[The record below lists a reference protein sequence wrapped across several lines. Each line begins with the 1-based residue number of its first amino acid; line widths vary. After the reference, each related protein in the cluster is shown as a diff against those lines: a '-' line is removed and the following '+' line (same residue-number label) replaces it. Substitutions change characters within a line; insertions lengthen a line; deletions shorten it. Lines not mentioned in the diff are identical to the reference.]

1 MQNYSHY
8 DILVLGKIISR
19 FPSLGMLIP
28 RVTILLHQQ
37 LYTITPGYDQKGCC
51 FMDKFSLPASV
62 GVAAIGL
69 KTGLI
74 IPNDDIAAITTDTV
88 KPFVEDGD
96 IICVTEAVVARSQ
109 NRYITCDELADDIV
123 AKLQLKAKS
132 TLAVI
137 SPIASRNRFAL
148 IMKSLAMATRG
159 GKVIVQLSIPF
170 DEVGNRIINEEFA
183 TTRLR
188 LKKVLKSL
196 REARENT
203 PQLNVLI
210 REIVA
215 ALKLQEMGYNII
227 SIRKITGKGIADL
240 TVRTPEG
247 KLAVAEVTFGH
258 LERTAAKAI
267 DIKRDVKGA
276 EQALAIAVDL
286 GHYNIKIVDAH
297 TLLENPEE
305 AVPATYKFDSQLD
318 SYYDPDVI
326 YTNEMEKLTF
336 SHPITGLDYRHLY
349 LEMIA
354 AGGAQGEIIFSN
366 NPLKVYDRGYLNG
379 ICIGAV
385 HEGEKL
391 RELFEAFGANV
402 PVITIGDVGP
412 GQWGVIGSNVS
423 DFDQGMLKL
432 LPGDPDEM
440 ANKIKDKIK
449 FATGKEAEVLIF
461 GDGAYKDPDSGI
473 YELAD
478 PYPAIG
484 ISRGLC
490 GASLRTG
497 VKLKLQVDTL
507 YNQGYSREQI
517 EAIIKKL
524 PQEATAGELGTT
536 PREMTSIIATLA
548 DLVTGSADLG
558 TPIVLIRGFK
568 FSS

>member
-1 MQNYSHY
+1 
-8 DILVLGKIISR
+8 
-19 FPSLGMLIP
+19 
-28 RVTILLHQQ
+28 
-37 LYTITPGYDQKGCC
+37 
-51 FMDKFSLPASV
+51 MDNLSLPASV

-74 IPNDDIAAITTDTV
+74 IPNDDIAAITADTV

-109 NRYITCDELADDIV
+109 NRYITCDELSRDIIN
-123 AKLQLKAKS
+123 KLKLKPKS

-159 GKVIVQLSIPF
+159 GKVIVQLSMPF

-210 REIVA
+210 REIIA
-215 ALKLQEMGYNII
+215 ALKLQEMGYHIL
-227 SIRKITGKGIADL
+227 SIRKITGRGIADL

-247 KLAVAEVTFGH
+247 KLAIAEVTFDH
-258 LERTAAKAI
+258 LQRTAAKALG
-267 DIKRDVKGA
+267 IKKDVKGA

-286 GHYNIKIVDAH
+286 GHYSIKIVDAH
-297 TLLENPEE
+297 SLVENPEE
-305 AVPATYKFDSQLD
+305 TIPAVYRFDSQLD
-318 SYYDPDVI
+318 SYHDPYVI
-326 YTNEMEKLTF
+326 YTNEMEDLTF

-354 AGGAQGEIIFSN
+354 AGGAKGEIIFSN

-423 DFDQGMLKL
+423 DFEEGLLKL
-432 LPGDPDEM
+432 LPGDPDAM
-440 ANKIKDKIK
+440 ANKIRDKIRK
-449 FATGKEAEVLIF
+449 VSGKKAEVLIF

-478 PYPAIG
+478 PHPTVG
-484 ISRGLC
+484 ISDGLC

-507 YNQGYSREQI
+507 YNQGYSREEI
-517 EAIIKKL
+517 ENFIKEL
-524 PQEATAGELGTT
+524 PQEASPEELGTT

-568 FSS
+568 FSP